1 MIQSDAHDNAD
12 HGSRD
17 MNTANLAVRK
27 RGLLGTGVILLAA
40 ISGGR
45 PTAAETFQHGGS
57 TATIEQSGGRG
68 PSQSQVIRSKDGQT
82 IITQDGSSTD
92 ITVQGSGGSWPPD
105 ASGERPWAGADPV
118 ERGGIDQRFS
128 DDGPACPAVRGREAF
143 KQRLLERLRRPAP

>member
-1 MIQSDAHDNAD
+1 MIGVMTMA
-12 HGSRD
+12 G
-17 MNTANLAVRK
+17 K
-27 RGLLGTGVILLAA
+27 RGLLASGVVLLAVV
-40 ISGGR
+40 SGGR

-68 PSQSQVIRSKDGQT
+68 ASQSQVIRSKDGQT

-105 ASGERPWAGADPV
+105 ASGERPWAGAEPC